1 MHGQCKSRCGCV
13 KQAITLASK
22 SPVRKAEVSAMVG
35 VRAFRFFRDPLYSDG
50 PREPEAFAVLGF
62 PHSWV

>member
-1 MHGQCKSRCGCV
+1 MHGQCRSRSECV

-22 SPVRKAEVSAMVG
+22 SPVPKAEVSAMVG

-50 PREPEAFAVLGF
+50 PGEPEAFALLGF
-62 PHSWV
+62 PHSRV